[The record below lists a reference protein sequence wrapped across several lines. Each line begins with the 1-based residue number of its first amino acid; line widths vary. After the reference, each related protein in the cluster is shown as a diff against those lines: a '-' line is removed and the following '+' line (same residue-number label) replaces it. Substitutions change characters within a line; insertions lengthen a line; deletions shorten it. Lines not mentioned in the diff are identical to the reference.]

1 MDTAQTS
8 ISVDIGGTFTDIV
21 LQRNRQRGSTKVLTT
36 HQAPERGLLDGVSY
50 LLERE
55 HLSLSDIDVFLHGT
69 TLATNAIIERRG
81 AKTALVTTEGFR
93 DTIEIGPESRHDQYD
108 IFLQKPV
115 PLVGRTWR
123 FTVAGRV
130 DARGRILRPF
140 DSQGAV
146 RIAEKLA
153 EDGVE
158 SVAICF
164 LHAYANASHE
174 LEAREI
180 IRSRLPQIS
189 ISLSSEVC
197 PEVREYER
205 ASTTC
210 ANAACRARSC

>member
-21 LQRNRQRGSTKVLTT
+21 LQRNRQRSSTKVLTT

-55 HLSLSDIDVFLHGT
+55 HLSLRDIDVFLHGT

-81 AKTALVTTEGFR
+81 ARTALVTTEGFR
-93 DTIEIGPESRHDQYD
+93 DTIEIGSESRHDQYD

-115 PLVGRTWR
+115 PLVGRAWR

-130 DARGRILRPF
+130 DARGRILQPF
-140 DSQGAV
+140 DSEGAV

-153 EDGVE
+153 EDGIE

-174 LEAREI
+174 LEA
-180 IRSRLPQIS
+180 
-189 ISLSSEVC
+189 
-197 PEVREYER
+197 
-205 ASTTC
+205 
-210 ANAACRARSC
+210 